1 MRLHQVTW
9 YNAFTLSHSNVHE
22 VTYNQHSPHRV
33 TMRWPPTKWLST
45 MHSST
50 SHYDRHQVT
59 CKHNPSDSSDVSIYS
74 QFEVN
79 KVTSLVYIVTPTV
92 VWSDYV
98 KPLYVIWSHF
108 IFSSPC
114 MESLHTDNKSL
125 HTHYK
130 SLHTETKSLYNQYRR
145 TPHLTPQMRRHRR
158 HLRRGCDWHCHSTRP
173 GGCMETW
180 WTFAPKATQARPWC
194 VYIKSIHCTRSHFIR

>member
-1 MRLHQVTW
+1 MV
-9 YNAFTLSHSNVHE
+9 
-22 VTYNQHSPHRV
+22 HRV

-108 IFSSPC
+108 IFSSPWGHFTPTT
-114 MESLHTDNKSL
+114 SHYTHTISHFTRKQS
-125 HTHYK
+125 HYTI
-130 SLHTETKSLYNQYRR
+130 SIGE
-145 TPHLTPQMRRHRR
+145 RHIWR
-158 HLRRGCDWHCHSTRP
+158 LRWGATDVISVAAVT
-173 GGCMETW
+173 GI
-180 WTFAPKATQARPWC
+180 ATQRVLVVVWEHGERSPQKPRKR
-194 VYIKSIHCTRSHFIR
+194 VRDVSI